1 MVRTDCQGGASM
13 QQDGRALVAAGVPQA
28 PLSAVPGPYP
38 TVNAPSYPPPVG
50 PSFPGPPPGDG
61 QGSPW
66 GVPSGT
72 PQPTGRGVLAFLLA
86 LLVIVAVAAGLVV
99 GRFAIAPP
107 SSTVPSAPGGPPNA
121 SAIAAAIDPAVVDI
135 NVVDSYQDIQGAG
148 TGMVLSS
155 NGEVLTN
162 NHVVEGETSI
172 SVTDVGNGKTYGATV
187 VGYDRSEDIAVI
199 QLVGASGLHTVPIG
213 DSSTVAVGNGVVAIG
228 NAEGVG
234 GTPTYAAG
242 SVTALDQS
250 ITAEDEITH
259 STEQLTGLIE
269 TNADIVPGDSGGPLV
284 NASDRV
290 IGMDSAAESSRFE
303 FQGAANEGYA
313 VPINEADAIAKQ
325 IVAKQSSSVIHIG
338 PTAFLGVDVQQPFGV
353 SGAEVVGVVSNGPAA
368 QAGLVPGDIITT
380 FGGQSVSSP
389 GSLTDLLL
397 SAAPGTSVE
406 VQYLDLSGH
415 QQAVSVPLGSGPP
428 Q

>member
-1 MVRTDCQGGASM
+1 MTEPDTTTSSQE
-13 QQDGRALVAAGVPQA
+13 AGSESLSVQA
-28 PLSAVPGPYP
+28 PETPATGAPAWPPVVNPP
-38 TVNAPSYPPPVG
+38 TFPPPSPG
-50 PSFPGPPPGDG
+50 TWSPGPPPGDG
-61 QGSPW
+61 QESPW
-66 GVPSGT
+66 AALPPAG
-72 PQPTGRGVLAFLLA
+72 PTGRGVLAFLLA
-86 LLVIVAVAAGLVV
+86 LLVGVAVAAGLLF
-99 GRFAIAPP
+99 GHFALAPP

-121 SAIAAAIDPAVVDI
+121 SAIAAAIDPALVDI
-135 NVVDSYQDIQGAG
+135 NVVDSDQDIQGAG

-155 NGEVLTN
+155 SGEVLTN

-187 VGYDRSEDIAVI
+187 LGYDRSEDIAVV
-199 QLVGASGLHTVPIG
+199 QLVGASGLHAVTLG

-284 NASDRV
+284 NASGRV
-290 IGMDSAAESSRFE
+290 IGMDSAAMASSFE
-303 FQGAANEGYA
+303 FQGPSNEGFA
-313 VPINEADAIAKQ
+313 IPINEADGIAKQ
-325 IVAKQSSSVIHIG
+325 IAAKQGSSTIHIG
-338 PTAFLGVDVQQPFGV
+338 PTAFLGVEVEQPFGV
-353 SGAEVVGVVSNGPAA
+353 SGAEIVGVVPNSPSA
-368 QAGLVPGDIITT
+368 QVGLVPGDTITA
-380 FGGQSVSSP
+380 FGGQSVASP
-389 GSLTDLLL
+389 GSLTDLML
-397 SAAPGTSVE
+397 ATAPGASVQ
-406 VQYLDLSGH
+406 VQYLDASGVQH
-415 QQAVSVPLGSGPP
+415 SVTVQLASGPP